1 MEGVAEYIIR
11 RNARASSKSL
21 ASSPSIVTILKF
33 LISFLLLISFSSISS
48 DIPSAKLKTFGGNS
62 SGNPNFFII
71 VKMSFNLSDVTAF
84 REAVNEDENE
94 INSNKCV
101 IYLKSGEYFFIN
113 TPYHTILELIDL

>member
-1 MEGVAEYIIR
+1 MIIETSVA
-11 RNARASSKSL
+11 
-21 ASSPSIVTILKF
+21 ILKNKF
-33 LISFLLLISFSSISS
+33 EEMTGIVE
-48 DIPSAKLKTFGGNS
+48 
-62 SGNPNFFII
+62 FIT
-71 VKMSFNLSDVTAF
+71 VKMSFNLNDVTAF